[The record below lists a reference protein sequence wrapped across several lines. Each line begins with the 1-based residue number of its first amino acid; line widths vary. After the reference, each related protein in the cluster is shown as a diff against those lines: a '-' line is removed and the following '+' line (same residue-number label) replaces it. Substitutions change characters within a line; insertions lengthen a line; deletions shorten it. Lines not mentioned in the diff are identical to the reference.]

1 MFHRGGVDMKF
12 SCLLE
17 RYFPGGSLNLFIISV
32 TSIAI
37 FCMLSLVT
45 IETAHAAGM
54 TETAK
59 HFSGI
64 GNKISEMGG
73 SFVTNGKVG
82 VSASSLLFRRPSV
95 KAYRYHH
102 ERFTMLKAT
111 MGWVLAPVYYIF
123 KYPKASLF
131 FFFLLTLFLA
141 VLDEFLYRYRRYSS
155 LADES
160 TGAIAVP
167 YNGGL
172 SYALAANQ
180 YFFKPPVPEE
190 IINERYGNSEESDY
204 SLLANSLIAQE
215 PIIYDDKIA
224 LPYP

>member
-12 SCLLE
+12 SYLLE
-17 RYFPGGSLNLFIISV
+17 RYFPGGNLNLFMVSV
-32 TSIAI
+32 AIIAI

-45 IETAHAAGM
+45 IETSHAAGL
-54 TETAK
+54 TATAK
-59 HFSGI
+59 HFTGV
-64 GNKISEMGG
+64 GTKISEMGG
-73 SFVTNGKVG
+73 SFATHGKVG
-82 VSASSLLFRRPSV
+82 LSASSLLFRRPSV

-102 ERFTMLKAT
+102 ERFKMLKMT
-111 MGWVLAPVYYIF
+111 MGWILAPVYYIF
-123 KYPKASLF
+123 KYPKASLC
-131 FFFLLTLFLA
+131 FFFLITLFLA
-141 VLDEFLYRYRRYSS
+141 VLDEFLYRYRRYPGF
-155 LADES
+155 AEEPR
-160 TGAIAVP
+160 GAIAAS
-167 YNGGL
+167 YDGGV

-215 PIIYDDKIA
+215 PIIYDDKVA

>member
-1 MFHRGGVDMKF
+1 MKCSF
-12 SCLLE
+12 LLE
-17 RYFPGGSLNLFIISV
+17 RYFPGGNLKLFMVSV
-32 TSIAI
+32 TIIAI

-45 IETAHAAGM
+45 IETSHAAGI
-54 TETAK
+54 TATAK
-59 HFSGI
+59 YFNGI

-73 SFVTNGKVG
+73 SFTTHSNARL
-82 VSASSLLFRRPSV
+82 SASSLLFKRPSV

-102 ERFTMLKAT
+102 ERLKVLKMT

-131 FFFLLTLFLA
+131 FFFLITLFLA
-141 VLDEFLYRYRRYSS
+141 ALDELLYRYKRYPS
-155 LADES
+155 LAEES
-160 TGAIAVP
+160 TGAIAAS

-180 YFFKPPVPEE
+180 YFFTTPERKKMIDE
-190 IINERYGNSEESDY
+190 IHANSKEPEY

-224 LPYP
+224 LPHP